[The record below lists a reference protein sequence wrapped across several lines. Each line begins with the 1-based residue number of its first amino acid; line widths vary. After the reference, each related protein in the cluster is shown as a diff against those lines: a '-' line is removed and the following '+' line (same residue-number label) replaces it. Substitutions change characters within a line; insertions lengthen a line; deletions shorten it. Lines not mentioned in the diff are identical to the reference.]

1 MDVTDRNLGTGEN
14 RDRNQMVED
23 GQDQIMAGGQNQKR
37 GQSRDVAAVIG
48 AMKKN
53 GEKEDTGIF
62 PVMRTPSGLLSS
74 SRIRFH
80 CRSST
85 AGE

>member
-1 MDVTDRNLGTGEN
+1 MRLMKTVKNAGQKSVMDVTYRNLGTGEN

-53 GEKEDTGIF
+53 GEKET
-62 PVMRTPSGLLSS
+62 R
-74 SRIRFH
+74 R
-80 CRSST
+80 
-85 AGE
+85 

>member
-1 MDVTDRNLGTGEN
+1 MRLMKTVKNARQKSVMDVTDRNLGTGEN

-23 GQDQIMAGGQNQKR
+23 GQDQIMAGGQNQIMAGGQNQKR

-53 GEKEDTGIF
+53 GEKET
-62 PVMRTPSGLLSS
+62 R
-74 SRIRFH
+74 R
-80 CRSST
+80 
-85 AGE
+85 

>member
-1 MDVTDRNLGTGEN
+1 MRLMKTVKNARQKSVMDVTDRNLGTGEN

-53 GEKEDTGIF
+53 GEKET
-62 PVMRTPSGLLSS
+62 R
-74 SRIRFH
+74 R
-80 CRSST
+80 
-85 AGE
+85 

>member
-1 MDVTDRNLGTGEN
+1 MRLMKTVKNAGQKSVMDVTDRNLGTGEN

-23 GQDQIMAGGQNQKR
+23 GQGQIMAGGQNQKR

-53 GEKEDTGIF
+53 GEKET
-62 PVMRTPSGLLSS
+62 R
-74 SRIRFH
+74 R
-80 CRSST
+80 
-85 AGE
+85 

>member
-1 MDVTDRNLGTGEN
+1 MEMPFMRLMKTVKNAGQKSVMDVTDRNLGTGEN

-23 GQDQIMAGGQNQKR
+23 GQDQIMAGGQKR

-53 GEKEDTGIF
+53 GEEET
-62 PVMRTPSGLLSS
+62 R
-74 SRIRFH
+74 R
-80 CRSST
+80 
-85 AGE
+85 

>member
-1 MDVTDRNLGTGEN
+1 MSFRLVIDGTVKNAGQKSVMDVTDRNLGTGEN

-53 GEKEDTGIF
+53 GEKET
-62 PVMRTPSGLLSS
+62 R
-74 SRIRFH
+74 R
-80 CRSST
+80 
-85 AGE
+85 

>member
-1 MDVTDRNLGTGEN
+1 MRLMKTVKNAGQKSVMDVTDRNLGTGEK

-53 GEKEDTGIF
+53 GEKET
-62 PVMRTPSGLLSS
+62 R
-74 SRIRFH
+74 R
-80 CRSST
+80 
-85 AGE
+85 

>member
-1 MDVTDRNLGTGEN
+1 MRLMKTVKNAGQKSVMDVTDRNLGTGEN

-53 GEKEDTGIF
+53 GEKET
-62 PVMRTPSGLLSS
+62 R
-74 SRIRFH
+74 R
-80 CRSST
+80 
-85 AGE
+85 

>member
-1 MDVTDRNLGTGEN
+1 MRLMKTVKNAGQKSVMDVTDRNLVTGEN
-14 RDRNQMVED
+14 RDRYQMVED

-53 GEKEDTGIF
+53 GEKET
-62 PVMRTPSGLLSS
+62 R
-74 SRIRFH
+74 R
-80 CRSST
+80 
-85 AGE
+85 